1 MVVPVIAVLTGAA
14 DPLGGAVE
22 ESLDEKD
29 TLAHPEAAAVAVLEG
44 AARKAVTNKPADRRD
59 VGTETDS
66 SMETAKTTTNKKSAR
81 SRTKEG
87 RPFNMK
93 LRA

>member
-29 TLAHPEAAAVAVLEG
+29 TLAHPEAAVLEG

-59 VGTETDS
+59 DGTETDS
-66 SMETAKTTTNKKSAR
+66 SMETAKATTNKKSAR